1 MRHSVRRSSPSQIVK
16 AKKEPIS
23 KTLKC
28 TEKESKGTIR
38 DSQSRSA
45 EGNSRTKA
53 RSVKGE

>member
-28 TEKESKGTIR
+28 TEKENKGTIR